1 MSDVPDPKA
10 PPNPEPGSGPD
21 PNSAP
26 EPGSSPGQP
35 DEAAAA
41 NKAGSWGAA
50 LLTTFT
56 TVFLAELGDKT
67 QLAALLLAAQSG
79 RPAIV
84 FVGASLALISSSLV
98 GVLLGR
104 WLAKVL
110 PPQQLE
116 RLAGLLMVGL
126 GLWLGRQAVLNLAP
140 LPDGLPLG

>member
-10 PPNPEPGSGPD
+10 PPNPEPSSG
-21 PNSAP
+21 P
-26 EPGSSPGQP
+26 EPGSSPGQAG
-35 DEAAAA
+35 ETAAA

-84 FVGASLALISSSLV
+84 FVGASLAMISSSLV

-126 GLWLGRQAVLNLAP
+126 GLWLGLQAVLNLAP

>member
-1 MSDVPDPKA
+1 
-10 PPNPEPGSGPD
+10 
-21 PNSAP
+21 
-26 EPGSSPGQP
+26 
-35 DEAAAA
+35 
-41 NKAGSWGAA
+41 
-50 LLTTFT
+50 LTTFT

-126 GLWLGRQAVLNLAP
+126 GLWLGRQAVLNLA
-140 LPDGLPLG
+140 LPPDSLPLG